1 MFSDWTPFQRLA
13 AEYGLLVFM
22 NGLGILQ
29 AAAAYN
35 GLRGLLM
42 APYQAFNIPLR
53 IWPSGYRLSPSFSWG
68 YILAAVLITPA
79 MIDFFYWNQR
89 NAVGVIEG
97 PEQAGLF
104 FLAMAA
110 ALLFTLLWGSLV
122 NHWRLRGNVTHAAGL
137 EALRENTWF
146 QAVWRHWVSRR

>member
-1 MFSDWTPFQRLA
+1 
-13 AEYGLLVFM
+13 
-22 NGLGILQ
+22 
-29 AAAAYN
+29 
-35 GLRGLLM
+35 
-42 APYQAFNIPLR
+42 
-53 IWPSGYRLSPSFSWG
+53 
-68 YILAAVLITPA
+68 

-122 NHWRLRGNVTHAAGL
+122 NHWRLRGNVTHSAGL